1 VLRSSA
7 SASNQASAN
16 LSTRPLPTVSEELQA
31 GRVARVL
38 LTRLARVASAFLAVC
53 IEILLEIRRAVDTIP
68 RMFKSLIL
76 ALCLMETLMAADLPS
91 KKYLNLA
98 AVKTMVAGA
107 EAEAAHRN
115 VSVTI
120 CIMDE
125 NAALLFL
132 ERGDGVSV
140 NTLEWA
146 QKKAR
151 HSALYG
157 SPSKDAADRVKS
169 GDNAALAY
177 PNFFPGQGG
186 LPIKVDGQTVG
197 AISASGSKSEIDE
210 AIAQAGIDALLK
222 K

>member
-1 VLRSSA
+1 M
-7 SASNQASAN
+7 
-16 LSTRPLPTVSEELQA
+16 
-31 GRVARVL
+31 
-38 LTRLARVASAFLAVC
+38 
-53 IEILLEIRRAVDTIP
+53 EIRIAIDTIP
-68 RMFKSLIL
+68 RMLKSLII

-107 EAEAAHRN
+107 EAEAQRRN

-125 NAALLFL
+125 NGALLFL

-151 HSALYG
+151 HAALYG
-157 SPSKDAADRVKS
+157 SSSKDAADRVKA

-197 AISASGSKSEIDE
+197 AIAASGSKSEIDE
-210 AIAQAGIDALLK
+210 AIAQAGIDALTK